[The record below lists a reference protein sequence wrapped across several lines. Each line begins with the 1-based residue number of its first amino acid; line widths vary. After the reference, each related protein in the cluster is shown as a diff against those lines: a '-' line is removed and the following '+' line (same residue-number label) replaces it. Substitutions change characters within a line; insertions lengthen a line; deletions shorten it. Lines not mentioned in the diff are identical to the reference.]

1 VKQSHIST
9 PRTLA
14 DCQWTTGYSAATPP
28 RSDTAAS
35 IALAISIGV
44 LLALALM
51 HWWAS

>member
-14 DCQWTTGYSAATPP
+14 ECQWTTGYSSSRPP
-28 RSDTAAS
+28 RGDTAAS

-44 LLALALM
+44 LLALALV

>member
-1 VKQSHIST
+1 MKPSHLNT

-14 DCQWTTGYSAATPP
+14 DCQWTTGYSSAQPT

-44 LLALALM
+44 LLALALV

>member
-1 VKQSHIST
+1 MKQSHLNT

-14 DCQWTTGYSAATPP
+14 DCQWTTGYSSAQPT

-44 LLALALM
+44 LLALALV